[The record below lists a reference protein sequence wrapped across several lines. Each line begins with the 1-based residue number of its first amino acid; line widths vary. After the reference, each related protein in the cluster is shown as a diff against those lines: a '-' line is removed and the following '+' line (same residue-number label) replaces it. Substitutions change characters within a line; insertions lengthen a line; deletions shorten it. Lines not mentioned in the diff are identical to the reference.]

1 MRIIVDFLAE
11 GASYR
16 SGRKI
21 IHKAAL
27 IRMINVLSGEPVT
40 ENIEAWM
47 KKQRIKEEEELTVCE
62 LFDQY
67 VRQGRIEG
75 KNEGRAEGENRL
87 AKLAQFLMD
96 SGRNEELRKALTDQ
110 GYREQLYL
118 EAGLS

>member
-1 MRIIVDFLAE
+1 M
-11 GASYR
+11 
-16 SGRKI
+16 
-21 IHKAAL
+21 
-27 IRMINVLSGEPVT
+27 
-40 ENIEAWM
+40 
-47 KKQRIKEEEELTVCE
+47 CE

-67 VRQGRIEG
+67 VRQGRIEGKIEG

-87 AKLAQFLMD
+87 AKLAQVLMD